1 MAGEIFV
8 AKEDTLQSVLVA
20 VNGLSAK
27 ADDIKN
33 VVDNQ
38 PTNDTIGNYVGS
50 SGVVK
55 SKQTFQYYFSN
66 QTNHYKWLNREVYQ
80 LSIPISNVDISKC
93 IIDVKSNIGTSYNSS
108 NSDDLQ
114 CNPVIK
120 EATNTKIVLA
130 IDTYKLNNGFYKIQ
144 PRLISVEVIEFY

>member
-8 AKEDTLQSVLVA
+8 AKEDTLQSVLAA

-38 PTNDTIGNYVGS
+38 PTNDTIGNYVG
-50 SGVVK
+50 GKVVK

-66 QTNHYKWLNREVYQ
+66 QNNHYKWLNREVYQ
-80 LSIPISNVDISKC
+80 LSIPISNVNISKC